1 MIARSQF
8 STCPETAKGG
18 LIVCGMNWGGKT
30 NTVNCGIET
39 ENSPWAPYFS
49 HPENYSRGFQ
59 APLVRWFS
67 LWGYS
72 LSYKTPTHLDRAI
85 AQTNVF
91 FDQSPR
97 FLDRPEK
104 EKWIHGITRLAEVV
118 EQMDFSG
125 ILLVST
131 KVVDRLIWL
140 SNRNEVPTWNR
151 VVGRLQ
157 WDIPKYHRL
166 KLRFGRNGVRH
177 VAGLSHPSYGI
188 DQRDVQKSAEEMR
201 PWIDAVLKGHEMK
214 S

>member
-1 MIARSQF
+1 
-8 STCPETAKGG
+8 
-18 LIVCGMNWGGKT
+18 
-30 NTVNCGIET
+30 
-39 ENSPWAPYFS
+39 
-49 HPENYSRGFQ
+49 
-59 APLVRWFS
+59 
-67 LWGYS
+67 
-72 LSYKTPTHLDRAI
+72 
-85 AQTNVF
+85 
-91 FDQSPR
+91 
-97 FLDRPEK
+97 
-104 EKWIHGITRLAEVV
+104 
-118 EQMDFSG
+118 MDFSG